1 MNNLLSFCHTF
12 VFLYKLS
19 FQVCIV
25 LQALNLCWSNP
36 SYIWLQSNCVEAGHG
51 LSLKLPVLAGLALEC
66 SCYFLL
72 FSSPFLSFLVCGWY
86 IWLEWMGKLSPVLS
100 QLGFVEAGWL
110 YVKRWEALLS
120 KRDRFGAAF
129 SRALERCER
138 LICNCCNSLLWEQTA
153 TTKCSWV
160 KFTWNS
166 MEKLVMEEL
175 ASSSTFSLAGWTTS
189 PLCVLL
195 TFMKTPRLSQRLLQR
210 LQKTSLRLK
219 ALWISSSS
227 W

>member
-1 MNNLLSFCHTF
+1 MFFFTNRAFKCVLCYKPWTCADPIPITFGCKQTVLRQVMDWVWRVACFSRLSAWM
-12 VFLYKLS
+12 YGS
-19 FQVCIV
+19 
-25 LQALNLCWSNP
+25 W
-36 SYIWLQSNCVEAGHG
+36 
-51 LSLKLPVLAGLALEC
+51 
-66 SCYFLL
+66 YFLL

>member
-1 MNNLLSFCHTF
+1 MNNLLSFCHAY
-12 VFLYKLS
+12 VFISVYCATS
-19 FQVCIV
+19 PGPV
-25 LQALNLCWSNP
+25 LIQSLLHLVANKLCWGRSWIK
-36 SYIWLQSNCVEAGHG
+36 SEVACFSR
-51 LSLKLPVLAGLALEC
+51 LSAWMYG
-66 SCYFLL
+66 SWYFLL
-72 FSSPFLSFLVCGWY
+72 FSSPFLSFLGCGWY